1 VSVAELKDTAV
12 ALASDT
18 AAAVPARE
26 GEGETL
32 GLAETLSVGDPD
44 GDVVPAATEPVGVE
58 KRDAVAFAEPE
69 TAAESETAAA
79 VAVTAIDGAT
89 ETLGLDEK
97 LTVTDGETD
106 NVATTD
112 ADGDEKRDAVALTL
126 RETDD
131 VKETAAAVAVSAIDG
146 ETETLGLDEKL
157 VVADGETV
165 EVATTDADGVE

>member
-1 VSVAELKDTAV
+1 M
-12 ALASDT
+12 
-18 AAAVPARE
+18 P
-26 GEGETL
+26 
-32 GLAETLSVGDPD
+32 
-44 GDVVPAATEPVGVE
+44 
-58 KRDAVAFAEPE
+58 EPE
-69 TAAESETAAA
+69 ADDVSEAAAA
-79 VAVTAIDGAT
+79 VAVTAIDGET
-89 ETLGLDEK
+89 EALGLDEK

-112 ADGDEKRDAVALTL
+112 ADGDEKRDAVALPL